1 MLLEVSC
8 AMSMVLLQFGHIRAM
23 GVIVVL
29 LIGRL
34 PRLGLCPGLFLV
46 GGVVPLLLH
55 KDLLRLIIIIQQ
67 RLTRVVVLSA
77 SVVPLNTKL
86 LRLRVTFG
94 GLMPLRLLRGL
105 VQMGLLI

>member
-1 MLLEVSC
+1 VLLEVSC
-8 AMSMVLLQFGHIRAM
+8 AMSLVLLRFGHIRAM

-46 GGVVPLLLH
+46 GGVPLLLH

-86 LRLRVTFG
+86 LRLRVTFR

-105 VQMGLLI
+105 VQMDLVI